1 MVAAGGDA
9 VLKKKVKK
17 IKTAPATADV
27 EAVPSDKKIKKQK
40 STDAGQEKEVK
51 KKKRKAESEAPSAV
65 SEEPV
70 KKKKAKKAEP
80 EAKGPSP
87 AGSDSAESEQCAL
100 DISDSKP
107 ADPLAIDN
115 FRLSPA
121 VKALLR
127 QKGIEALFHIQA
139 QTLTSVLDG
148 FDLVGRARYHTRLL
162 SSCISIHLSLSPWL
176 LSSMGPSPVVTSWLA
191 LASCLNTSACSS
203 LMAPFTS
210 SCAAPS
216 VQQNWT
222 EQGTGVCAACCEA
235 GCWPA
240 YFAVQCVD
248 FGEASN
254 ILRPLGVAGLDRAR
268 RWRLCCPLWSGCWR
282 TTQWTATSEAACP
295 ESLCLHPPASLQSRC
310 AAPVHTEHYTWHQK
324 Q

>member
-176 LSSMGPSPVVTSWLA
+176 LSSMGPSPVVTSWLLWHPA
-191 LASCLNTSACSS
+191 SILPLAPPSWLH
-203 LMAPFTS
+203 LQAP
-210 SCAAPS
+210 A
-216 VQQNWT
+216 
-222 EQGTGVCAACCEA
+222 
-235 GCWPA
+235 
-240 YFAVQCVD
+240 
-248 FGEASN
+248 
-254 ILRPLGVAGLDRAR
+254 RPLQCSRTGQSKALVSVLPVVR
-268 RWRLCCPLWSGCWR
+268 RLLACVLCCPVRGLWGG
-282 TTQWTATSEAACP
+282 Q
-295 ESLCLHPPASLQSRC
+295 
-310 AAPVHTEHYTWHQK
+310 
-324 Q
+324 

>member
-9 VLKKKVKK
+9 IVKKKVKK
-17 IKTAPATADV
+17 TKVDAGTADA
-27 EAVPSDKKIKKQK
+27 EAVLSDKKIKKQK
-40 STDAGQEKEVK
+40 STDAGEEKVVK
-51 KKKRKAESEAPSAV
+51 KKKRKVESELPEPVAD
-65 SEEPV
+65 EPV

-80 EAKGPSP
+80 ESKGPSP

-176 LSSMGPSPVVTSWLA
+176 TLVYGTVSCCDQLAA

-203 LMAPFTS
+203 RRWLHLQAP
-210 SCAAPS
+210 A
-216 VQQNWT
+216 
-222 EQGTGVCAACCEA
+222 
-235 GCWPA
+235 
-240 YFAVQCVD
+240 
-248 FGEASN
+248 
-254 ILRPLGVAGLDRAR
+254 RPLQCSRTGQSKALVSVLPVVR
-268 RWRLCCPLWSGCWR
+268 RLLACVLC
-282 TTQWTATSEAACP
+282 
-295 ESLCLHPPASLQSRC
+295 
-310 AAPVHTEHYTWHQK
+310 
-324 Q
+324 